1 MKKVLRKIADGFYD
15 ALGFLFWLGVL
26 IVRIA
31 VVALAYAIPIAVAL
45 LIVQKCV

>member
-1 MKKVLRKIADGFYD
+1 MKKVLGKIADGFTV
-15 ALGFLFWLGVL
+15 ALGYLFWLGIV

-31 VVALAYAIPIAVAL
+31 VVVLAYALPIAVAL